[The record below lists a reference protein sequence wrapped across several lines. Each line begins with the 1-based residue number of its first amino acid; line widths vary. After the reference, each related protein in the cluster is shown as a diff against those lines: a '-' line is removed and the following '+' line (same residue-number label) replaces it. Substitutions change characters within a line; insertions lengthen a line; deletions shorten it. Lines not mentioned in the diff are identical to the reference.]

1 MLELLGPL
9 GPLLAAIVLVS
20 LALGLPVVL
29 VLLIR
34 FLWQGQVPLGR
45 SKELDKLVWQ
55 LHRIASSLEQE
66 RSLSF
71 PAQQPGTAPPGVRV
85 VAQQQQQPVAAAP
98 VTAPA
103 ATATAATATPGAPGT
118 EAPQHHA
125 GVNSMFGF

>member
-1 MLELLGPL
+1 MPELLGPL

-20 LALGLPVVL
+20 LALGLPVVM

-66 RSLSF
+66 RSLSL
-71 PAQQPGTAPPGVRV
+71 PAQQAGTASPGVRV
-85 VAQQQQQPVAAAP
+85 VAQQQQQPVAAAT

-103 ATATAATATPGAPGT
+103 AAATPGTPGT
-118 EAPQHHA
+118 ETPQHHA